1 MNKTIM
7 KEITIND
14 KKVGKDNPIFLI
26 GEIGVNH
33 NGNLSLAKQLID
45 KAVEAKIDAV
55 KFQTFITDDVLVK
68 STPKAE
74 YAKKDN
80 YDDETFDEMV
90 RKLELSREDFDEL
103 NQYCEKKG
111 IIFLST
117 PYDEKSVE
125 LLNELNVPA
134 YKISSGDLNNFPLIE
149 LICKKKK
156 PILLSTGMAYLYEI
170 KESVEFIKKNGI
182 SEIVLYQCTTN
193 YPSSFDEI
201 NLNIIETFQKEFPDC
216 LIGFSDHSLGIE
228 ASIGAAAKGVN
239 SIEKHFT
246 LDKCMEGPDHK
257 ASLNPEE
264 LTNWAKNIRNIE
276 IALGSFTKEP
286 SKSELEIAKVV
297 RRSIVSRREIKI
309 GEIIKKED
317 LIMKRPGS
325 GIPPNK
331 IEEVIGNAVSRT
343 IPKDKI
349 IEWDDIIKDEY

>member
-7 KEITIND
+7 KKITING
-14 KKVGKDNPIFLI
+14 KKIGKDNPIFLI

-33 NGNLSLAKQLID
+33 NGNLSVAKQLID

-74 YAKKDN
+74 YAKKNN
-80 YDDETFDEMV
+80 YDDESFNDMV
-90 RKLELSREDFDEL
+90 RKLEFTREEFGIL
-103 NQYCEKKG
+103 NQYCYKKG
-111 IIFLST
+111 IVFLST
-117 PYDEKSVE
+117 PYDEKSIE
-125 LLNELNVPA
+125 LLSDLKVPA

-156 PILLSTGMAYLYEI
+156 PILLSTGMANLNEI

-182 SEIVLYQCTTN
+182 NEIILFQCTTN

-201 NLNIIETFQKEFPDC
+201 NLNVIETFQKEFPDC
-216 LIGFSDHSLGIE
+216 LIGFSDHTLGIE
-228 ASIGAAAKGVN
+228 ASIGAAAKGVK

-246 LDKCMEGPDHK
+246 LDKSMEGPDHK

-264 LTNWAKNIRNIE
+264 LTNWSKSIRNIE
-276 IALGSFTKEP
+276 KALGSFTKKP
-286 SKSELEIAKVV
+286 SENELEIAKVA

-317 LIMKRPGS
+317 LIMKRPGT

-331 IEEVIGNAVSRT
+331 IKKIIGNAVRRT

-349 IEWDDIIKDEY
+349 IEWDDITKDG